1 MKNSI
6 EIRQDRA
13 ELIGKADALLNL
25 AKDEARDFTADEQ
38 TSYDG
43 MMENID
49 KLAKDIKVVE
59 RQEKL
64 NAEAASIPVSHNT
77 QDISQTK
84 EVRDF
89 SFIEAAKAAASGRVE
104 GLVKEMDAEA
114 RLQNPGQDFK
124 GVAIP
129 YTALESRANSV
140 LSSTSSAVGVQSFTE
155 LMSAA
160 SILVEAGANFYSG
173 ISASQKLPIISS
185 ITTGFKPENGSSEIT
200 PGGTVANKLLEPNT
214 CIAAT
219 NVSAASMVQS
229 ASMEQAFRNSM
240 AKAVMSK
247 LEGALLGQADDTV
260 ESFFKTAN
268 AGTLAGPTGWTDST
282 AVAAAQTMIGDL
294 VEKGN
299 SLDNL
304 VFLLNGNAYAD
315 LMAEIGGS
323 ASGFSAGTANLVDKS
338 FLNQKYYVSQN
349 VGNGS
354 NDTRARALCVDIAKV
369 HLALFG
375 GLDMLVDPYSVATSG
390 GVRLIMTALVDGA
403 LAAAAG
409 KESAV
414 NCIAS
419 A

>member
-6 EIRQDRA
+6 EIRQERA
-13 ELIGKADALLNL
+13 EIIGKADALLNL
-25 AKDEARDFTADEQ
+25 AKGESRDFTADEQ

-49 KLAKDIKVVE
+49 KLAKDVEVVE

-64 NAEAASIPVSHNT
+64 NAEAASIPVSHDT
-77 QDISQTK
+77 QNIADSK
-84 EVRDF
+84 EVREF
-89 SFIEAAKAAASGRVE
+89 SFIEAAKAAASGRVD
-104 GLVKEMDAEA
+104 GLVKEFDQEA
-114 RLQNPGQDFK
+114 RLQNPGQDFR

-140 LSSTSSAVGVQSFTE
+140 VSATSNGVGVQSFTE

-160 SILVEAGANFYSG
+160 SVLVDAGANFYSG
-173 ISASQKLPIISS
+173 ISASQKLPVISA
-185 ITTGFKPENGSSEIT
+185 ITTDFKPENGTSAIT
-200 PGGTVANKLLEPNT
+200 PGGSMVSKLLSPNT

-260 ESFFKTAN
+260 ESFFKTTN
-268 AGTLAGPTGWTDST
+268 AGTLQGPTGWTNSS
-282 AVAAAQTMIGDL
+282 AIAAAQTMIGDL

-315 LMAEIGGS
+315 LMAQIGAS
-323 ASGFSAGTANLVDKS
+323 ASGFSAGTANLVDKT
-338 FLNQKYYVSQN
+338 FLNQKYFVSQN
-349 VGNGS
+349 VGNGTS
-354 NDTRARALCVDIAKV
+354 DTRARALCVDIAKV

-403 LAAAAG
+403 LAASSG

>member
-49 KLAKDIKVVE
+49 KLAKDVEVVE

-64 NAEAASIPVSHNT
+64 NAEAASIPVSHDT
-77 QDISQTK
+77 QNIADSK
-84 EVRDF
+84 EVRDY
-89 SFIEAAKAAASGRVE
+89 SFIEAAKAAASGRVD
-104 GLVKEMDAEA
+104 GLIKEFDQEA
-114 RLQNPGQDFK
+114 RLQNPSQDFK

-140 LSSTSSAVGVQSFTE
+140 VSSTSNAVGVQSFTE

-160 SILVEAGANFYSG
+160 SVLVEAGANFYSG
-173 ISASQKLPIISS
+173 ISASQKLPIISA
-185 ITTGFKPENGSSEIT
+185 IETGFKPEDGSSAIT
-200 PGGTVANKLLEPNT
+200 PGGTVVNKLLAPNT

-260 ESFFKTAN
+260 VSFFKTTY
-268 AGTLAGPTGWTDST
+268 AGTLQGPTTWTNTS
-282 AVAAAQTMIGDL
+282 AIGNSQTMIGDL

-299 SLDNL
+299 SLDSL
-304 VFLLNGNAYAD
+304 VWLFNGNAYSD
-315 LMAEIGGS
+315 LMAQVGGS
-323 ASGFSAGTANLVDKS
+323 QSGFAAGTANLVSKQY
-338 FLNQKYYVSQN
+338 LNQNYYVSQN

-354 NDTRARALCVDIAKV
+354 NDDKARALLVDISKV

-403 LAAAAG
+403 LAAATG

-414 NCIAS
+414 NCIS
-419 A
+419 GS

>member
-6 EIRQDRA
+6 ELRQERA
-13 ELIGKADALLNL
+13 ELIGKADSMLNL
-25 AKDEARDFTADEQ
+25 AKDETRDFTNDEQ
-38 TSYDG
+38 VSYDG

-49 KLAKDIKVVE
+49 KLAKDISVVE

-64 NAEAASIPVSHNT
+64 NAEIASNPVSHET
-77 QDISQTK
+77 QNISDSK

-89 SFIEAAKAAASGRVE
+89 SFIAAAKAAASGRVE
-104 GLVKEMDAEA
+104 GLIKEFDQEA

-140 LSSTSSAVGVQSFTE
+140 VSATSSAVGVQSFTE

-160 SILVEAGANFYSG
+160 SVLVEAGANFYSG
-173 ISASQKLPIISS
+173 ISASQKLPIISA
-185 ITTGFKPENGSSEIT
+185 ITTGFKPENGSSVLT
-200 PGGTVANKLLEPNT
+200 PGGTVVNKLLEPNT

-260 ESFFKTAN
+260 ESFFKSTY
-268 AGTLAGPTGWTDST
+268 AGTLAGPTTWTNST
-282 AVAAAQTMIGDL
+282 AIANSQTMIGDL

-299 SLDNL
+299 PLDNL
-304 VFLLNGNAYAD
+304 VWLFNGNAYSD
-315 LMAEIGGS
+315 LMAQIGAS
-323 ASGFSAGTANLVDKS
+323 DSGFAAGTANLVSKLY
-338 FLNQKYYVSQN
+338 LNQKYYVSQN
-349 VGNGS
+349 VGNGTF
-354 NDTRARALCVDIAKV
+354 DTRARALLVDIDKV